1 MLADEIILLQGRSL
15 AVLPVTYEELATK
28 REAGKLQPGRY
39 YRIVDYVTTVAN
51 HENARSAGHEFD
63 ILVKAASAYD
73 FLSTAYPVL
82 HDGDTYYANCNL
94 SEWKLKYC
102 FDNDTTRFTWA
113 DTENGKGV
121 IYEMAAPN
129 GTKAPFDFTNIQF
142 KRFAITDIAS
152 TSLTA
157 DALSAYKETYV
168 YSQNGGKCFATKDL
182 YGNIVPQDVN
192 GTTWTTDEET
202 FAWYYVFNGFLSED
216 GTTLGEVYD
225 ISVNPQ
231 HLTEECIQKLIEDG
245 SGSDTTDN
253 CSDNAIRPLYY
264 SYFGDDIYYTGAQT
278 LNDIVFVGGASYCIY
293 DKDGESWNYAT
304 VSNYSCTFKSNCY
317 SITFGNSCGDQQFGN
332 NCGSQTFGNNCRYQT
347 FGNDCNNQTFGN
359 YCNNQTFGND
369 CGNQTFGNGCYSQ
382 TFGNDCYRM
391 TFGNNCYDQTFGNS
405 CGNQTFGNGCY
416 SQTFGND
423 CNNQTFGN
431 GCDSQTFGNYC
442 YDQTFGNNCSFST
455 CFDGC
460 SNTIVQDDIQ
470 NFQIYTGD
478 YSVEG
483 TRQTLELA
491 TGGNYTQVVAL
502 KMDGTTAIWSPADAA

>member
-15 AVLPVTYEELATK
+15 AVLPVNYEELAAK

-157 DALSAYKETYV
+157 EALSAYKETYV

-182 YGNIVPQDVN
+182 YGNIVPQDIN

-245 SGSDTTDN
+245 SGTDTMDN
-253 CSDNAIRPLYY
+253 CSGNVIHPLYY

-278 LNDIVFVGGASYCIY
+278 LNDIVFVGGVSYCIY
-293 DKDGESWNYAT
+293 DEDSESWNYAT

-317 SITFGNSCGDQQFGN
+317 SITFGNDCYNQTFGNYCYNQTFGN
-332 NCGSQTFGNNCRYQT
+332 NCGSQTFGNGCGDQQ
-347 FGNDCNNQTFGN
+347 FGNECN
-359 YCNNQTFGND
+359 
-369 CGNQTFGNGCYSQ
+369 NQTFGNGCYSQ
-382 TFGNDCYRM
+382 TFGNGCSNQTFGNNCYYQTFGNNCHEQQFGNDCRYQTFGNGCYNQTFGNNCNNQTFGNSCYRM
-391 TFGNNCYDQTFGNS
+391 TFGNY
-405 CGNQTFGNGCY
+405 
-416 SQTFGND
+416 
-423 CNNQTFGN
+423 CNN
-431 GCDSQTFGNYC
+431 
-442 YDQTFGNNCSFST
+442 QTFGNNCSFST

-478 YSVEG
+478 YSVG
-483 TRQTLELA
+483 GNRQTLALA

-502 KMDGTTAIWSPADAA
+502 KIDGTTAIWNPADAA